1 MTGSIGDG
9 RRRPLAPARDAGRH
23 PSPVPVHHAH
33 LGRLPPPR
41 KVGDVVGL
49 PYDQGESL
57 SLVVGDQHHL
67 DVLPTTSGKRLA
79 CVVVDH
85 EENQ

>member
-1 MTGSIGDG
+1 
-9 RRRPLAPARDAGRH
+9 
-23 PSPVPVHHAH
+23 
-33 LGRLPPPR
+33 
-41 KVGDVVGL
+41 VGDVVGL

-67 DVLPTTSGKRLA
+67 EVLPTTSGKRLA

-85 EENQ
+85 GENQ